1 MRKGRLIVRQAPRGE
16 FPHALRE
23 ISGEQ
28 DRIVE
33 RVLKFAKDQ
42 SIDHTEVDI
51 GTNIDALTRF
61 ANNTIHQ
68 NVAER
73 SLSVSVRALI
83 EGRTARATT
92 NKIDDESLRRVVASA
107 ASLTKNQPK
116 NPDLL
121 PLLGEQ
127 KYQKIDRFAIW
138 TAAWGAQNRA
148 EAVTKVCKLA
158 AKKKQT
164 AAGIFATG
172 TFQSL
177 FANSKGLVA
186 KHIQTRA
193 EFSITILESDSSG
206 WAKANSPDVR
216 NIDPAVLA
224 ESASE
229 KSAKSRKPREL
240 APGRYVTVLE
250 PSAVLDLMG
259 FLFFDFG
266 GTAVLDKRS
275 CLTGRMGQKLFG
287 ENITVWDDAYH
298 PLQTGY
304 PFDGEGQPRQ
314 KVLLIDRGVA
324 KNVVYARSTAKK
336 MKAKPTGHGFSL
348 PNDFGEAPVNIVFT
362 GGDKSVEEMV
372 RSTERGV
379 LVTRLW
385 YIREVDPYSKILTGM
400 TRDGTF
406 LIENGKI
413 AGGIRNFRFNQSVIE
428 MLSNVEMLGPA
439 VRAAG
444 EESFEMVVPAM
455 KVRDFHFSEVTRF

>member
-1 MRKGRLIVRQAPRGE
+1 MAKDKIT
-16 FPHALRE
+16 
-23 ISGEQ
+23 ISGLQ
-28 DRIVE
+28 RIAE
-33 RVLKFAKDQ
+33 RVLKVAK
-42 SIDHTEVDI
+42 SIGLDGVEVDA
-51 GTNIDALTRF
+51 GATTDALTRF

-68 NVAER
+68 NVAEQT
-73 SLSVSVRALI
+73 LAISVRAI
-83 EGRTARATT
+83 VDGRTARATT
-92 NKIDDESLRRVVASA
+92 NKTDADSLRRVVESA
-107 ASLTKNQPK
+107 ASLAKNQPT

-121 PLLGEQ
+121 PLLGRQ
-127 KYQKIDRFAIW
+127 KYQKVSRYFASTAETAPQDRAK
-138 TAAWGAQNRA
+138 
-148 EAVTKVCKLA
+148 AVATVCKHA
-158 AKKKQT
+158 AKHKQT
-164 AAGIFATG
+164 AAGIFVSG
-172 TFQSL
+172 GSQSVMV
-177 FANSKGLVA
+177 NSKGLFA
-186 KHIQTRA
+186 EYEQTRA

-216 NIDPAVLA
+216 KIDPAALA

-229 KSAKSRKPREL
+229 KAANSRKPREL
-240 APGRYVTVLE
+240 APGHYVTILE

-266 GTAVLDKRS
+266 GTALLDKRS

-298 PLQTGY
+298 PLQTGD
-304 PFDGEGQPRQ
+304 PFDGEGQPRD

-336 MKAKPTGHGFSL
+336 MKTKPTGHGFSL
-348 PNDFGEAPVNIVFT
+348 PNDFGEAPMNIVFA
-362 GGDKSVEEMV
+362 GGDKSVDEMV
-372 RSTERGV
+372 RSTERGI

-385 YIREVDPYSKILTGM
+385 YIREVDPYAKILTGM

-413 AGGIRNFRFNQSVIE
+413 AGGIRNFRFNQSAIE

-444 EESFEMVVPAM
+444 EEAFEMVVPAM
-455 KVRDFHFSEVTRF
+455 KARDFHFSEVTKF